1 MRIIFGSYTGIYEWF
16 FLRSY
21 PIATAICYVGVVEGV
36 MYMFDILSPPP
47 KFRPYKELFRCLVEM
62 RILMQSEILPN
73 KVEFHVHDVRT
84 WLAVRGRWGTIGQA
98 GRAWRATGAGG
109 AAGQLV
115 ECAWEGC

>member
-47 KFRPYKELFRCLVEM
+47 KFRPYKELFRCLVGGDAY
-62 RILMQSEILPN
+62 P
-73 KVEFHVHDVRT
+73 D
-84 WLAVRGRWGTIGQA
+84 AVRNSTKFGRIS
-98 GRAWRATGAGG
+98 RP
-109 AAGQLV
+109 
-115 ECAWEGC
+115 